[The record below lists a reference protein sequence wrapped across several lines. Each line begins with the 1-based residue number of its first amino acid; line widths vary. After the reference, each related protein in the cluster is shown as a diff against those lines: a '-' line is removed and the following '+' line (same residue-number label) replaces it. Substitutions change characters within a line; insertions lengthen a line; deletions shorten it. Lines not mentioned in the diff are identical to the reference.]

1 MDAKKVTPMVE
12 QYQAI
17 KEQYPDV
24 ILMFRLGDFYE
35 MFGEDAVTASRE
47 LEIVLTSRSQ
57 GYATDVPMCGVPHHA
72 ADRYVARLIAKGYR
86 VAICD
91 QLEDP
96 KKTKKIVKRGVTR
109 VVTPGTIQEDGM
121 LEEKANNYLVA
132 ISSEPDVYG
141 IGVVD
146 VSTGEFA
153 VTEVSGPEASHRLIE
168 ELARLAP
175 AEVLLREIDQDLS
188 APIRRASNATV
199 TPFEQTLGTAA
210 GDSGVS
216 TPGYFGKSPRQALID
231 HFQTDSLRGFGAE
244 EMTAGVEAAWML
256 LDYLKRT
263 NAAALQ
269 SIVSMTSYSTAGYMV
284 LDAAARRNLE
294 LTHSMSM
301 ETKGASLLS
310 IIDRTRTAMGGRLL
324 RRWVDQ
330 PLIEVRDINRRLDAV
345 EELHQNPIVR
355 SEVRDLLNGMQ
366 DLERLMS
373 RIVSDSANARD
384 LVGLARSLRRLP
396 ALKSQL
402 DQAKAERLHT
412 LALAI
417 DPCQEIADNIEA
429 AIVADPPVGLRE
441 GGLIVEGFSSE
452 LDELRSASRDGKAWI
467 AKLEADERE
476 KTGIKNLKVGYNAVF
491 GYYLEV
497 TKSSLHLV
505 PEEYIRKQTTTNA
518 ERFITPA
525 LKEMEAKVLGA
536 DDKAAQMEYDLFC
549 QVRSAVAEEGPKVGK
564 VARAVAEIDVL
575 ASLADVAADKSYV
588 KPIVNDDDEI
598 SIRNGRHAVVE
609 QFLEERFIPND
620 ALINCDTDQLLIIT
634 GPNMAG
640 KSTYLRQVALITLL
654 AQMGSFVPADEAVI
668 GVVDRIFTRVGAHD
682 ELASGQSTFMVE
694 MNETANILNNATRR
708 SLIVLDEIGR
718 GTSTYDGLSIA
729 WAVAE
734 EINRLG
740 ARTLFATHYHHLN
753 ELEKQLKGVKN
764 YRIAVREEKDRIV
777 WLRKIVPGG
786 TDRSYGIEVARL
798 AGLPAEAIERAK
810 EILKDLESNGTSSK
824 AVGKGAKVS
833 MRKHTLQMSLF
844 EAEKHPVIEELEKLD
859 VATMS
864 PIEALNKLDELQ
876 RRTRS

>member
-1 MDAKKVTPMVE
+1 MVE

-57 GYATDVPMCGVPHHA
+57 GYATDVPMCGVPYHA
-72 ADRYVARLIAKGYR
+72 VDRYVARLISKGYR

-109 VVTPGTIQEDGM
+109 VVTPGTVQEDGM
-121 LEEKANNYLVA
+121 LDAKANNYLVA
-132 ISSEPDVYG
+132 VASEPDVYG

-146 VSTGEFA
+146 ISTGEFA
-153 VTEVSGPEASHRLIE
+153 VTEVSGPEASHRLVE
-168 ELARLAP
+168 EIARLAP
-175 AEVLLREIDQDLS
+175 AEVLLREIDQDL
-188 APIRRASNATV
+188 ATPVRRASNAAV
-199 TPFEQTLGTAA
+199 TPFEQPQTFAR
-210 GDSGVS
+210 SS
-216 TPGYFGKSPRQALID
+216 RQVLTD
-231 HFQTDSLRGFGAE
+231 HFHTDSLRGFGAE
-244 EMTAGVEAAWML
+244 EMTAGLEAAAML
-256 LDYLKRT
+256 LDYLKHT

-269 SIVSMTSYSTAGYMV
+269 SVTSLTSYSTANFMV

-294 LTHSMSM
+294 LTNSMSM

-310 IIDRTRTAMGGRLL
+310 IIDRTRTAMGGRLM
-324 RRWVDQ
+324 RRWLDQ

-345 EELHQNPIVR
+345 EELHANPLVR
-355 SEVRDLLNGMQ
+355 EELRDLLNGMQ

-373 RIVSDSANARD
+373 RIVSDTANARD
-384 LVGLARSLRRLP
+384 LVGLARSIRKLP
-396 ALKSQL
+396 ALKSAL
-402 DQAKAERLHT
+402 DQAKAERLRT

-417 DPCQEIADNIEA
+417 DPCQEIADQIES
-429 AIVADPPVGLRE
+429 AIVPDPPLGLRE
-441 GGLIVEGFSSE
+441 GGLIVEGFNAE

-467 AKLEADERE
+467 AKLEAEERE
-476 KTGIKNLKVGYNAVF
+476 KTGIKNLKVGYNNVF
-491 GYYLEV
+491 GYYLEI
-497 TKSSLHLV
+497 TKSNLGQV
-505 PEEYIRKQTTTNA
+505 PEDYIRKQTTTNS
-518 ERFITPA
+518 ERYITPS

-536 DDKAAQMEYDLFC
+536 DDKASQMEYDLFC
-549 QVRSAVAEEGPKVGK
+549 QVRSAVANEGPKVGK

-588 KPIVNDDDEI
+588 KPVVNDAEEL

-654 AQMGSFVPADEAVI
+654 AQMGSFVPADEAMI

-753 ELEKQLKGVKN
+753 DLEKQLKGVKN

-798 AGLPAEAIERAK
+798 AGRPAEAIDRAK
-810 EILKDLESNGTSSK
+810 EILKDLESNGAQSK
-824 AVGKGAKVS
+824 SVGKGAKVS
-833 MRKHTLQMSLF
+833 MRKQTLQMSLF
-844 EAEKHPVIEELEKLD
+844 EAEKHPVIDELEKLD